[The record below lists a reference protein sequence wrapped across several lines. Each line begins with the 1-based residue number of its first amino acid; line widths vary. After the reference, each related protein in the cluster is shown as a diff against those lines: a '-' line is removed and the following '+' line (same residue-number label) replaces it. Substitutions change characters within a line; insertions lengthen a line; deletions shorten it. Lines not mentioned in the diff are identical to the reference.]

1 MLVELTDSEYSVA
14 VMLAIARRSAARG
27 NGVVDMQIGKQ
38 DPYEIELDG
47 LMAEIAFAKQFNYY
61 PDLTVGPRNGGEDFR
76 LRDGKTVDIKAT
88 RHKNGRLLATLKKES
103 SPCDLYVLAIVEP
116 PRKINL
122 VGYIDCDKL
131 FQDKNLIDL
140 GHGTG
145 YGVTQDLLK
154 EFKQ

>member
-145 YGVTQDLLK
+145 YGVTQDLLT